1 MYATEFDLEA
11 DEFVPLPKGD
21 VRKSKEVVQV
31 LSVLIILNYVFEYS
45 QLTSKS
51 YDSFHSFK
59 KLQVKIAGCN
69 TP

>member
-31 LSVLIILNYVFEYS
+31 LDVLIILDFVCEIYS
-45 QLTSKS
+45 LFLTNRLILSVHP
-51 YDSFHSFK
+51 D
-59 KLQVKIAGCN
+59 V
-69 TP
+69 